1 MSDVRFLTVLRH
13 LRGATVSLA
22 TGATTDV
29 VLLERLAL
37 CRDRDAFEELVRRHG
52 PLVWRVCRRVV
63 RDTDQAE
70 DAFQAT
76 FLLLAQNANSIRK
89 PASLSSWLHG
99 VAYRI
104 ARRAR
109 TERDRGGDSGPADRE
124 DPAPGPVLQA
134 GARELGRIM
143 EEEVARL
150 PEKLRLP
157 ILLCYWEGLSNE
169 EAARRL
175 GQPCGTVKTRLT
187 RARQVLH
194 YRLTARGLVLPAGVI
209 AVLLAPEGA
218 RATVPAY
225 LVAAAAK
232 NTAALW
238 AGNLGQTA
246 PAVLVRGALSCG
258 VWGKWKL
265 IVALALALGMAVF
278 GVGVLAQRGPQEEA
292 ARPERSAD
300 HGERPRDE
308 HAERPRLD
316 LNHDPL
322 PPGAVA
328 RFGTVRFRHAGL
340 VRQADFSPDGKIV
353 ASAGED
359 KMVRLWNAATG
370 EELRHMAGPAANVS
384 SLAFSPDGKLLVAG
398 YHGPHQSGKH
408 PVVLWDPATG
418 KQVCRLDGHKNEVIA
433 VAFSPDGK
441 TVASS
446 GYGKS
451 IRLWDVASRKERGRM
466 ETHEEG
472 NYALA
477 FSPDGRLLASAGAE
491 REGIRLWDMT
501 KGKEVRQLGRA
512 KLWFRTLVFSGDGKV
527 LATGDDDGMLCL
539 WHVRTGTQLR
549 QVRAGGDV
557 TSLAFLP
564 GGKELA
570 SGGERIRLWDVA
582 TGKELPDLGPTAKG
596 SCAVSRDGK
605 RLVSWSGHALRL
617 WDLTSRKEL
626 LPMDG
631 HRSRVSAVVF
641 SLDGWT
647 VTSTAAGE
655 GSNLAV
661 CTWDAQTGRLLSRT
675 ADGAKTTNEYPHWA
689 DRNLTFSPDR
699 KVIAPSHVSLYGGRV
714 RLWDASSGRK
724 LRELVFPGIKA
735 DNSTRMTAIAWAPDG
750 KTLAIASGNG
760 MQAGDHLIHLWD
772 VAAGRETRRFKAH
785 DHSVTS
791 LAFSPDG
798 RLLASASWD
807 MTIGLWNPSTGKEVR
822 RLKGHDSVRTVLFSP
837 DGRLIASASQDGS
850 LRLWE
855 VATGSEL
862 RQMKAFATSLA
873 FSPDS
878 RTLASVNG
886 SMWNSV
892 EADNVLRLW
901 DVATG
906 KQVLKLSG
914 HAGDISLIVFAP
926 DGKRL
931 FSGSDDSTLLAWDV
945 SARAPVR
952 PLPAVELSAKEL
964 ESCWQDMAGTNG
976 QRAYHAVWKLMAA
989 RGQAAAFLDK
999 RLRSLPSRSA
1009 RIARLIADLDGD
1021 SFDIRAA
1028 AGKELEKLADEVV
1041 PVLQSVL
1048 AGKPSLELRLRA
1060 ERLLAK
1066 LEHSPPGREQL
1077 LALRSVAV
1085 LEFIGDAQA
1094 RDILAS
1100 LDRTGTNRWL
1110 VQTAAAAVKRL
1121 PR

>member
-1 MSDVRFLTVLRH
+1 MSDVRFISVLRH
-13 LRGATVSLA
+13 LRKATVPPA
-22 TGATTDV
+22 TESVADA
-29 VLLERLAL
+29 VLLEQLAL

-63 RDTDQAE
+63 RNTDQAE

-76 FLLLAQNANSIRK
+76 FLLLAQNAAAIRK

-104 ARRAR
+104 ARRAQ
-109 TERDRGGDSGPADRE
+109 TERYRGGDSGPADRE
-124 DPAPGPVLQA
+124 DPASGPVLEA
-134 GARELGRIM
+134 GTRELGRII

-175 GQPCGTVKTRLT
+175 GRPCGTVKTRLT

-194 YRLTARGLVLPAGVI
+194 DRLTARGLVLPGGVI

-238 AGNLGQTA
+238 AGDRGQTG
-246 PAVLVRGALSCG
+246 PAVLARGALSCG
-258 VWGKWKL
+258 GWVKWKL

-278 GVGVLAQRGPQEEA
+278 GAGMLTQRRPPEEA
-292 ARPERSAD
+292 ARQAAEGA
-300 HGERPRDE
+300 ERPQ
-308 HAERPRLD
+308 AELPQRPRLD
-316 LNHDPL
+316 RNHDPL

-328 RFGTVRFRHAGL
+328 RFGTVRFRHAGEIREA
-340 VRQADFSPDGKIV
+340 VFSPDGKIV
-353 ASAGED
+353 ASAGDD

-370 EELRHMAGPAANVS
+370 EELRHMAGPDANVS
-384 SLAFSPDGKLLVAG
+384 SVAFSPDGKLLAAG

-408 PVVLWDPATG
+408 PVILWDPATG
-418 KQVCRLDGHKNEVIA
+418 KQLCRLDGHKNEVIA

-466 ETHEEG
+466 ETPEKG

-491 REGIRLWDMT
+491 REGFRLWDMT
-501 KGKEVRQLGRA
+501 KGKEVKQLGRA
-512 KLWFRTLVFSGDGKV
+512 KVWFRTLVFSGDGTI

-539 WHVRTGTQLR
+539 RHVRTGTQLR

-564 GGKELA
+564 AGKVLA

-596 SCAVSRDGK
+596 DCAVSRDGK
-605 RLVSWSGHALRL
+605 RLVSWSGHGLRL
-617 WDLTSRKEL
+617 WDLTSRKTL

-641 SLDGWT
+641 SRDGRT

-655 GSNLAV
+655 GSNLTV

-699 KVIAPSHVSLYGGRV
+699 KVLAPSHVSLYGGRV

-724 LRELVFPGIKA
+724 LRELVLPGIKA

-822 RLKGHDSVRTVLFSP
+822 RLKGHDSVRAVLFSP

-855 VATGSEL
+855 VATGTEL

-886 SMWNSV
+886 SMWNDV
-892 EADNVLRLW
+892 KPDNVLRLW

-914 HAGDISLIVFAP
+914 HAGNVSLLASSL

-931 FSGSDDSTLLAWDV
+931 ISGSDDSTLLAWDI
-945 SARAPVR
+945 SARAPDR
-952 PLPAVELSAKEL
+952 LLPAVELSAKEL
-964 ESCWQDMAGTNG
+964 EACWQDMAGTDG
-976 QRAYHAVWKLMAA
+976 QRAYRAVWKLVAA
-989 RGQAAAFLDK
+989 RGQATAFLDK

-1021 SFDIRAA
+1021 SFDIRGA

-1041 PVLQSVL
+1041 PALECVL

-1077 LALRSVAV
+1077 LALRCVAV
-1085 LEFIGDAQA
+1085 LEFIGDVKA

-1100 LDRTGTNRWL
+1100 LARTGTNRWL
-1110 VQTAAAAVKRL
+1110 AQAAAAAVKRL